1 MFLGIDFR
9 KLAASFKF
17 AFSGIKIIFQEEQ
30 PFRIMVLI
38 GLLVIIAMF
47 YFGLPLTQKAI
58 LFLIIILVLALEL
71 TNSVI
76 EKFLDITYP
85 QNNYKVKRIKDVFAA
100 IVLIA
105 CFGAAVIGI
114 LIFSQYF

>member
-1 MFLGIDFR
+1 MVNFK
-9 KLAASFKF
+9 KLSASFKF
-17 AFSGIKIIFQEEQ
+17 AFSGLKVIFQEEQ

-47 YFGLPLTQKAI
+47 CFGLSITQKAI
-58 LFLIIILVLALEL
+58 LFLIIILVLVLEL
-71 TNSVI
+71 MNSVI
-76 EKFLDITYP
+76 EKFLDIIYP
-85 QNNYKVKRIKDVFAA
+85 QNNYKVKKIKDVFAA